1 MVTKLTKVN
10 PQDLPLARDCVLRGQ
25 FRDSGPLDASTASS
39 VAARS
44 VPGGDASVRVFS
56 EAVVTGRGSHPGGA
70 GLNENT
76 TRLVVCI
83 PVLVSPSC
91 CNPIFYVSV
100 DLLSVRPHSTQP
112 IRPRVIRSGA
122 DEVAAAAAAA
132 RPCWCEPRTRRFYR
146 DSAQPFI
153 LGSSLVPGFTA
164 GSPSVSVYAQ

>member
-1 MVTKLTKVN
+1 MCNRGSFEILRRYKLAG
-10 PQDLPLARDCVLRGQ
+10 LA
-25 FRDSGPLDASTASS
+25 S
-39 VAARS
+39 RS
-44 VPGGDASVRVFS
+44 VPGGDASFRVFS
-56 EAVVTGRGSHPGGA
+56 RAVVTGRGSHPGGA

-100 DLLSVRPHSTQP
+100 DLLSVRPYSTQP

-122 DEVAAAAAAA
+122 DEAAAAAQ
-132 RPCWCEPRTRRFYR
+132 PCWCEPHKRRSYR

-164 GSPSVSVYAQ
+164 RSPPVSVYAQ